1 MIHPKRVKLSLRK
14 VAEMFVW
21 WAGLSESFEIDGLVV
36 NVSSQSRDILFKK
49 MPFIKKCKAE

>member
-1 MIHPKRVKLSLRK
+1 MIHPKRVKLLLRK
-14 VAEMFVW
+14 VAETFVW

-36 NVSSQSRDILFKK
+36 KVSSQSRDILFKK